1 MSNEK
6 VADFPTDLCKCRQ
19 CRVGKGCRRRIIILT
34 QEHIIIIVNI
44 PLIKYINAM
53 RKGAVVFYALRKLYY
68 LILIDHVGETAMI
81 SRRVGQNYESVSHD
95 NKV

>member
-53 RKGAVVFYALRKLYY
+53 RKGAVVFYVCLL
-68 LILIDHVGETAMI
+68 LILIDHVRETAMI